1 MQWFAV
7 NRISALPVVS
17 CGSHAVITGG
27 EIAKFGNRMGKILL
41 KGGALRKWYQ
51 YEVLAFKYW
60 PPSVIA
66 RSGSNF
72 WFSPPKLPILV
83 LQSQDTLHGRFE
95 GTYLELMPLPGHIA
109 LEKNFSRP
117 IPGSGFWPYPNWHP
131 GYAEALRDHWM
142 PPVMAATV

>member
-27 EIAKFGNRMGKILL
+27 EIAKFRNRMGKILL

-83 LQSQDTLHGRFE
+83 LQSQDTLHHTFD
-95 GTYLELMPLPGHIA
+95 GTYLELTTPTNHIA
-109 LEKNFSRP
+109 LENNFPRL
-117 IPGSGFWPYPNWHP
+117 IPGF
-131 GYAEALRDHWM
+131 
-142 PPVMAATV
+142 